1 MSAENGRDA
10 LGHNAL
16 TEVICEMVCILPIE
30 RPWHPR
36 IGSLYFGYLSHR
48 IAREY

>member
-16 TEVICEMVCILPIE
+16 TEVICEMAVFCQLN
-30 RPWHPR
+30 
-36 IGSLYFGYLSHR
+36 SLGIR
-48 IAREY
+48 G